1 MRVSYLSGCT
11 YAYIWLGSGTD
22 PYKTVQ
28 KAKTVMTTTTATVLK
43 NRLGAYLDAALTE
56 PVFVQKS
63 GRSVAVLVSQQHYAY
78 LQALE
83 DECWAL
89 RAYLAEQSGYVGA
102 DTTQQVLHDLLHKDD
117 TC

>member
-1 MRVSYLSGCT
+1 M
-11 YAYIWLGSGTD
+11 
-22 PYKTVQ
+22 
-28 KAKTVMTTTTATVLK
+28 TTATELK

-63 GRSVAVLVSQQHYAY
+63 GRSVAVLISQQRYEH

-83 DECWAL
+83 DELWAL
-89 RAYLAEQSGYVGA
+89 RASLAEQSGYLGA
-102 DTTQQVLHDLLHKDD
+102 DTTQQLLHEILHKDD